1 MLSSNSINNYCSA
14 GLVDERTGSEVTQ
27 VTQILVRLYEVG
39 LKFIKQGQAK
49 TIIFLLR
56 HFCLG
61 FTDDCPHSPSSLV
74 LPAVKHNFSH
84 LSKETEGTLYSGRD
98 IKGRDTRL
106 PPRKLVDLG

>member
-49 TIIFLLR
+49 TIIFR
-56 HFCLG
+56 HFCLEG
-61 FTDDCPHSPSSLV
+61 FTDDYLHFPSSLV

-84 LSKETEGTLYSGRD
+84 LSKEIEGTSYSGRD
-98 IKGRDTRL
+98 NQRQRHSLASK
-106 PPRKLVDLG
+106 KAS